1 MAAAAV
7 ALFFAAATHF
17 AVAAGFAAGAA
28 GLRLHRFV
36 TVAVVV
42 VAAEHRPPCWY

>member
-1 MAAAAV
+1 MEVAAV
-7 ALFFAAATHF
+7 AVALIFAAATQF

-42 VAAEHRPPCWY
+42 VAAGHMPPC